1 LVIHIKEN
9 IWIEFCCIIYGF
21 IVVANEALARM
32 ASLGLLPNMIL
43 YFMGSYRLHLA
54 KATQI
59 LLLSSAASNFTPVVG
74 AFIADSYLGRFLGVG
89 LGSFVSFLVCLDIHF
104 SSTLFLSYSIVFFLS
119 LEFNEYAYDSVQL
132 FPRYF
137 CSTMID
143 CSFLSKLLF
152 LGGGEVEIF

>member
-1 LVIHIKEN
+1 
-9 IWIEFCCIIYGF
+9 
-21 IVVANEALARM
+21 M

-104 SSTLFLSYSIVFFLS
+104 SFTLFFFSSLSIVFFLS
-119 LEFNEYAYDSVQL
+119 FEFNEYAYESVQL
-132 FPRYF
+132 VPRYF

-143 CSFLSKLLF
+143 CNILSKLL
-152 LGGGEVEIF
+152 LLSG